1 MLKGR
6 LSYKQRNMFDLLA
19 DFEREKG
26 KMPTVSEIVK
36 MTGKSRSTIHD
47 MLHRLDELGMIKVE
61 PYKTR
66 GITMLDTEE
75 VNYDKYYYDSQKH
88 IETTRNFQ
96 YRPRKKN
103 QQDRRS
109 IWR

>member
-1 MLKGR
+1 M
-6 LSYKQRNMFDLLA
+6 YDLLIN
-19 DFEREKG
+19 FKKEKG
-26 KMPTVSEIVK
+26 QMPTVSEIVK
-36 MTGKSRSTIHD
+36 ITGKSKSTIHD
-47 MLHRLDELGMIKVE
+47 MLHRLDGLGVIKVE
-61 PYKTR
+61 PYKAR
-66 GITMLDTEE
+66 GITILETEE
-75 VNYDKYYYDSQKH
+75 VNYDKYCYDNQKH